1 MMKRVLITGAT
12 GLIGTHATKALVDSG
27 YSVLATDIKDGTV
40 PAGADFKIGNLS
52 DIDFLNDI
60 CSGID
65 AIVHLGSI
73 PRPYLHPDTFLFDNN
88 VVGTYRLFTAAVEAG
103 VKVVCYA
110 SSLSIFGTAWSPEP
124 TSPQYVPMDEVHPLV
139 HFDTYALTKEINERS
154 ADMWAN
160 RSNTSFVGFRFPY
173 CNTESNIKDFAQEM
187 SNGSED
193 ELLIGAKIVWGYLD
207 VRDACVGLIIAIE
220 NAIPGSRTYNFAAPD
235 TMAPKPTAEMLAEYH
250 PTSKLN
256 SPLPGFTALTDLTA
270 WIRDYKYMP
279 VHLIKRG

>member
-27 YSVLATDIKDGTV
+27 YSVLATDIKDGDV
-40 PAGADFKIGNLS
+40 PAGVEFKKGDLS
-52 DIDFLNDI
+52 DYNFLKDI
-60 CSGID
+60 CAGIEG
-65 AIVHLGSI
+65 IIHLGSI
-73 PRPYLHPDTFLFDNN
+73 PSPYQHPDTLLFDNN
-88 VVGTYRLFTAAVEAG
+88 VLGTYRLFTAAVEAG
-103 VKVVCYA
+103 VQVVCYA
-110 SSLSIFGTAWSPEP
+110 SSLSIYGTAWSPEP

-187 SNGSED
+187 INGSED
-193 ELLIGAKIVWGYLD
+193 RLLIGAKIVWGYLD

-235 TMAPKPTAEMLAEYH
+235 TMAPKPTSEMLAEYH

-279 VHLIKRG
+279 VHLIKRR